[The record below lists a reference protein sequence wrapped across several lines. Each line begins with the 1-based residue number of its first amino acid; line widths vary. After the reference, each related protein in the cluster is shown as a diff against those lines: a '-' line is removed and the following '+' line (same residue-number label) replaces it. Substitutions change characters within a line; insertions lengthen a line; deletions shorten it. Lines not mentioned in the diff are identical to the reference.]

1 MKTAAAL
8 LLCAVG
14 AMLGAYGILLW
25 IAIPR
30 SDTATSSLLLTG
42 LLLVVA
48 GLALGALAVG
58 LLRRRRRPQGP

>member
-8 LLCAVG
+8 LLGSLG
-14 AMLGAYGILLW
+14 ALLAAYGILLW

-42 LLLVVA
+42 LLLVLG
-48 GLALGALAVG
+48 GLTLVVAVG
-58 LLRRRRRPQGP
+58 VLRGRRRPRRP

>member
-8 LLCAVG
+8 LLGSVG
-14 AMLGAYGILLW
+14 ALLGAYGILLW

-42 LLLVVA
+42 LLLVLG
-48 GLALGALAVG
+48 GLTLGVVAVG
-58 LLRRRRRPQGP
+58 LLRSRHRPRRP

>member
-8 LLCAVG
+8 LLG
-14 AMLGAYGILLW
+14 SLGALLASYGILLW

-42 LLLVVA
+42 LLLVLG
-48 GLALGALAVG
+48 GLTLGVVAVG
-58 LLRRRRRPQGP
+58 LLRSRHRPRRP

>member
-8 LLCAVG
+8 LLGSLG
-14 AMLGAYGILLW
+14 ALLAAYGILLW

-42 LLLVVA
+42 LLLVLG
-48 GLALGALAVG
+48 GLTLGVVAVG
-58 LLRRRRRPQGP
+58 VLRGRRRP